1 MKYVSIDLETT
12 GLDPDT
18 CDVIEFAAVVDD
30 TLKPDVPVEQLPHY
44 RRLVRREVYRG
55 EPYALAMHG
64 DLMREAANEEHAG
77 CIAPEML
84 HVDFEQWAVE
94 VGILNADRRGKILA
108 AGKNFAG
115 FDLRFLRRL
124 PSASP
129 WLNAMNVKAPWDK
142 LFSHRVLDP
151 AMLFTLAEDER
162 PPSLEQCLDRAGFVK
177 TVSHQALDDAR
188 DVVRCIR
195 AGLSRVRELSES
207 KRTELERRLA
217 AALLETATTKDA
229 ERRAWRKVDE
239 VNGAAERLAHEAS
252 VKAAA
257 EANERAEK
265 ARLEERAAQGRAHK
279 AEDERRHALE
289 QVATLRGQLAA
300 LNSGNRGRQV
310 KYLEAWKA
318 WAELRMT
325 KLDDEGVTG
334 DWDWDKANPEPKP
347 SDFGAEDAEVAAS
360 ARLAGEG

>member
-12 GLDPDT
+12 GLDPSS
-18 CDVIEFAAVVDD
+18 CDILEFAAVIDD
-30 TLKPDVPVEQLPHY
+30 TLKPEVPVEHLPCF
-44 RRLVRREVYRG
+44 RALVVAESYHG
-55 EPYALAMHG
+55 EPCALAMHPGLFREIAAAGDQALPHRSTDGLAQHVKWTLGPG
-64 DLMREAANEEHAG
+64 DLFTLFDQWLEES
-77 CIAPEML
+77 
-84 HVDFEQWAVE
+84 
-94 VGILNADRRGKILA
+94 GIYYPHLDTVARAKILV

-115 FDLRFLRRL
+115 FDMRFLRRMGPL
-124 PSASP
+124 
-129 WLNAMNVKAPWDK
+129 WDRT
-142 LFSHRVLDP
+142 FSHRVLDP
-151 AMLFTLAEDER
+151 AMLFVQAEDER

-265 ARLEERAAQGRAHK
+265 ARLEERAAQGRARK
-279 AEDERRHALE
+279 AEEERRHALE
-289 QVATLRGQLAA
+289 QVATLRGQLTA

-347 SDFGAEDAEVAAS
+347 SDFGADDADGKET
-360 ARLAGEG
+360 

>member
-30 TLKPDVPVEQLPHY
+30 TLKPDIPVEQLPSF
-44 RRLVRREVYRG
+44 RRLVRREIYRG

-64 DLMREAANEEHAG
+64 DLLREAAGTTQPA
-77 CIAPEML
+77 CSPEML
-84 HVDFEQWAVE
+84 YADFRQWCKE
-94 VGILNADRRGKILA
+94 RELIGRWNEPPQKILV

-115 FDLRFLRRL
+115 FDLRFLRRMRDDEGIRG
-124 PSASP
+124 A
-129 WLNAMNVKAPWDK
+129 WDEI
-142 LFSHRVLDP
+142 FSHRVLDP
-151 AMLFTLAEDER
+151 AMLFALAEDDR

-177 TVSHQALDDAR
+177 SVSHQALDDAR

-195 AGLSRVRELSES
+195 AGLSRVRELTES

-239 VNGAAERLAHEAS
+239 VNGAAERLAYEAS

-257 EANERAEK
+257 DANERAEK

-334 DWDWDKANPEPKP
+334 DWDWDKANPEPRP
-347 SDFGAEDAEVAAS
+347 SDFGAEDATDGKEA
-360 ARLAGEG
+360 